1 MKRTLQWHPAFQAA
15 MQIELAQEAD
25 KLQFLKEFNLTN
37 GPLRVDT
44 LVIKADRGVRIQK
57 RIGRIFRQYNILEY
71 KSPSK
76 SHTVNGFFKVMS
88 YAGLLQSGTERER
101 EIPPEEI
108 TITLV
113 GDRYPRRLLA
123 FLKKRYQAR
132 VTKAYP
138 GIYYVEGLL
147 FSLQVVVQRE
157 LDKEENVWLSRLRE
171 NLKMREDVEV
181 LAHAYRGK
189 DQDPLYSA
197 VMDLIIRANW
207 KLYEEGENMCDAL
220 NELFADKLE
229 KKWEEGRYESLRNLL
244 KNSPSLDVEEA
255 AKLLGFSK
263 EMLEGYKKR
272 Y

>member
-147 FSLQVVVQRE
+147 FSLQGGECLAEPSAGELKDAGGCGGTGACIPGERPGSAVQRG
-157 LDKEENVWLSRLRE
+157 DGS
-171 NLKMREDVEV
+171 D
-181 LAHAYRGK
+181 Y
-189 DQDPLYSA
+189 P
-197 VMDLIIRANW
+197 
-207 KLYEEGENMCDAL
+207 C
-220 NELFADKLE
+220 KLE
-229 KKWEEGRYESLRNLL
+229 A
-244 KNSPSLDVEEA
+244 V
-255 AKLLGFSK
+255 
-263 EMLEGYKKR
+263 
-272 Y
+272 

>member
-1 MKRTLQWHPAFQAA
+1 M
-15 MQIELAQEAD
+15 
-25 KLQFLKEFNLTN
+25 
-37 GPLRVDT
+37 
-44 LVIKADRGVRIQK
+44 
-57 RIGRIFRQYNILEY
+57 
-71 KSPSK
+71 
-76 SHTVNGFFKVMS
+76 
-88 YAGLLQSGTERER
+88 
-101 EIPPEEI
+101 
-108 TITLV
+108 
-113 GDRYPRRLLA
+113 
-123 FLKKRYQAR
+123 
-132 VTKAYP
+132 
-138 GIYYVEGLL
+138 EGLL

-229 KKWEEGRYESLRNLL
+229 KKWEEGRYESLSNLL
-244 KNSPSLDVEEA
+244 KNSPSLNVEEA

>member
-1 MKRTLQWHPAFQAA
+1 MSQILQWHPAFQAA
-15 MQIELAQEAD
+15 MQI
-25 KLQFLKEFNLTN
+25 
-37 GPLRVDT
+37 
-44 LVIKADRGVRIQK
+44 
-57 RIGRIFRQYNILEY
+57 GRIFKRYNILEY
-71 KSPSK
+71 KSPEK
-76 SHTVNGFFKVMS
+76 SHTVNSFFKVVS
-88 YAGLLQSGTERER
+88 YAGLLQSNTQREQ

-108 TITLV
+108 TITLI

-123 FLKKRYQAR
+123 YLKRRHRIGIEQ
-132 VTKAYP
+132 AYP
-138 GIYYVEGLL
+138 GIYYVEGML
-147 FSLQVVVQRE
+147 FPMQVVVQRE
-157 LDKEENVWLSRLRE
+157 LDKGENVWLSRLRQ
-171 NLKMREDVEV
+171 NLQMREDVEV

-244 KNSPSLDVEEA
+244 KNSPSLNVEEA

-272 Y
+272 